1 MCRLWPNGKALLKL
15 LKEGSKG
22 WCRHK
27 GHVASAWI
35 HILTLPLIS
44 WVTPQASGGPP
55 REMGKAH
62 ERGPGSIVFLGT
74 PLPLSAL
81 DATSGSSR
89 KLGLAGYRIPPLRY
103 R

>member
-1 MCRLWPNGKALLKL
+1 
-15 LKEGSKG
+15 
-22 WCRHK
+22 
-27 GHVASAWI
+27 
-35 HILTLPLIS
+35 
-44 WVTPQASGGPP
+44 
-55 REMGKAH
+55 MGKAH